1 MEGSRFSRTSAQRP
15 MSSILDTLGTS
26 VAPASGQEAEAVRCK
41 CRRAEQ
47 QLTPGL
53 RTLHQNLCFVAFQRQ
68 SHLNRQGRR
77 QGLVCRI
84 ITLKRFSLFFVM
96 NPPPPHGV
104 RGLFFPGPRRQATGD
119 RQTRFE
125 RKHREISQK
134 NVPEKGALVQ
144 GSKAPEL
151 KEESCLGQD
160 SKTELDA

>member
-1 MEGSRFSRTSAQRP
+1 MLQAQTDLVMEGSRFSRTSAQQP

-96 NPPPPHGV
+96 NPPPPHTASGASSSLDLGDRRRATDKQGLKKSTERSHKKMCLK
-104 RGLFFPGPRRQATGD
+104 RGL
-119 RQTRFE
+119 
-125 RKHREISQK
+125 SC
-134 NVPEKGALVQ
+134 
-144 GSKAPEL
+144 KAARLP
-151 KEESCLGQD
+151 S
-160 SKTELDA
+160 